1 MSAEADRGGT
11 LPEIVRPPAHSPIT
25 LRYAEREV
33 VIHSLSDADLDAILT
48 VSPTNFG
55 MFTFCGGAAIG
66 AARALAST
74 LTTKSPKPVMV
85 ALPWPTTVAL
95 GVLTILLRCPLR

>member
-33 VIHSLSDADLDAILT
+33 VIHSLYDADLDAILT

-66 AARALAST
+66 AGLALART
-74 LTTKSPKPVMV
+74 LTTNSPNLVMV
-85 ALPWPTTVAL
+85 AFLGPTPVVLVTLTVLYRAD
-95 GVLTILLRCPLR
+95 GR